1 MVRDRLINLFSDTL
15 LIDKTYI
22 FDDSNLRTLC
32 VLSNYLEGLDK
43 VDKKK
48 VIVSKDGLK
57 RHALENIEYKG
68 TYVYADI
75 SFLFEN
81 NGNKS
86 VIYKDWTGRDGFY
99 NFEMLE
105 LLLILEIENNF
116 NIQIPDDQA
125 CSFETVGQ
133 ALSYIEELSK

>member
-1 MVRDRLINLFSDTL
+1 MARDRLINLFSDTL

-57 RHALENIEYKG
+57 RHALKNAK
-68 TYVYADI
+68 
-75 SFLFEN
+75 
-81 NGNKS
+81 
-86 VIYKDWTGRDGFY
+86 
-99 NFEMLE
+99 
-105 LLLILEIENNF
+105 
-116 NIQIPDDQA
+116 
-125 CSFETVGQ
+125 
-133 ALSYIEELSK
+133 